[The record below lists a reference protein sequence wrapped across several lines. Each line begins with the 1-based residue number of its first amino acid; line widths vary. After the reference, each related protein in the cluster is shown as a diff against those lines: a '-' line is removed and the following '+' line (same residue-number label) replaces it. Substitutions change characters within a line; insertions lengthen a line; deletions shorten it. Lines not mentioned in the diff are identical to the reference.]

1 MLPRLGLLAVCCLVP
16 APAFCGPAP
25 VRVSLRAAPAAS
37 PDADGFITLGTVA
50 DLSGGDKAAR
60 TRLAGIPVC
69 RAPLSGETRRLT
81 RGDLAL
87 KLRQAGCDPDKS
99 ATLAGAE
106 EAQVTVGEPNPPAPQ
121 AQAPRR
127 VPRKEGGAR
136 ESVGTESSPFLPREG
151 SPLALRVASAAAG
164 VGSPP
169 LIHRG
174 DALTIVIQGDSL
186 LISAAGVA
194 REAGAAGDAI
204 RVHRD
209 GVMTDLTARVVDA
222 RTVRLETQ
230 P

>member
-1 MLPRLGLLAVCCLVP
+1 VNMLPRLGLLAVCCLVP

-106 EAQVTVGEPNPPAPQ
+106 EAQVTVGEPNPPAPF
-121 AQAPRR
+121 
-127 VPRKEGGAR
+127 PRKEGKGCR
-136 ESVGTESSPFLPREG
+136 RRLLTLPAEG
-151 SPLALRVASAAAG
+151 GVALLGGGRIRAG
-164 VGSPP
+164 V
-169 LIHRG
+169 
-174 DALTIVIQGDSL
+174 
-186 LISAAGVA
+186 
-194 REAGAAGDAI
+194 
-204 RVHRD
+204 
-209 GVMTDLTARVVDA
+209 
-222 RTVRLETQ
+222 RL
-230 P
+230 